1 MAIQMLSN
9 VNHLAQY
16 LTLTLHPVLKDVYSH
31 WTQTCSTAGVCSD
44 YVGVQNSPCL
54 IANVGGHVA
63 DTCAA
68 GFVCDLWNGADGV
81 AGGDDDSERKTN
93 NYGSVHSGTDNLD
106 ICIADP
112 TCSDG
117 VQNNNEGGVDCCLL
131 DSAGNP
137 HGGCNCKHLDYC
149 IDC

>member
-1 MAIQMLSN
+1 ML
-9 VNHLAQY
+9 VAML
-16 LTLTLHPVLKDVYSH
+16 
-31 WTQTCSTAGVCSD
+31 
-44 YVGVQNSPCL
+44 L
-54 IANVGGHVA
+54 IL
-63 DTCAA
+63 AA

-81 AGGDDDSERKTN
+81 AGGDDDSERKT

-149 IDC
+149 IDPVDDDGNPIRIRCGTRRLVPPQ